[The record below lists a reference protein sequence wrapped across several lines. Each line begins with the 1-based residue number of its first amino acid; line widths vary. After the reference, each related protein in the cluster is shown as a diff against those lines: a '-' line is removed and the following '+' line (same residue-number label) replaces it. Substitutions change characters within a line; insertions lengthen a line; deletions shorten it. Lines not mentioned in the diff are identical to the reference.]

1 MEPNGLVYAMV
12 DVAGARP
19 ILENMNIRGL
29 DSGDKQFRRML
40 ESTTSAIAAVYPV
53 VNAEGEPAG
62 SRFRLAA
69 SGRYPS
75 GWARLALNGG
85 KEWKGTKSAAS
96 GERFWSS
103 ASAMIS
109 VAISRREARLSGF
122 MNGEPVD
129 PFHSGAAAEV
139 PEGFSGFAFGAAVSC
154 WLGEP
159 GTFINQRLAEML
171 IPIEIPA
178 DQVFAGIFP
187 VPHSQSREP
196 QYELHLRLR
205 VSSEIQANGFARVI
219 TTARAF
225 FAPPPDDGSGAG
237 ALASLLFANP
247 IVAEG
252 RHLNIRTE
260 AMGAAEVATLL
271 GMFAP

>member
-1 MEPNGLVYAMV
+1 MV
-12 DVAGARP
+12 DVAGAGP
-19 ILENMNIRGL
+19 ILESLRIRGL

-40 ESTTSAIAAVYPV
+40 ESTNSAIAAVYPV
-53 VNAEGEPAG
+53 VDAEGDPAG
-62 SRFRLAA
+62 SRFRLVAT
-69 SGRYPS
+69 GRYPS
-75 GWARLALNGG
+75 GWAKFAMRSGRG
-85 KEWKGTKSAAS
+85 WKGMKSAAS
-96 GERFWSS
+96 REKFWNS

-109 VAISRREARLSGF
+109 VAISRREVRLSSF

-129 PFHSGAAAEV
+129 PFHSGAATEI
-139 PEGFSGFAFGAAVSC
+139 PEGFSGFASGAAVSC
-154 WLGEP
+154 WLGDP
-159 GTFINQRLAEML
+159 ADFINQRLAEML

-178 DQVFAGIFP
+178 DRIFAGIFP
-187 VPHSQSREP
+187 VPHSQSQET
-196 QYELHLRLR
+196 QYELHLRIG
-205 VSSEIQANGFARVI
+205 VSSEIQATGLARVI

-225 FAPPPDDGSGAG
+225 FAPPPDAGSTAG
-237 ALASLLFANP
+237 AFASLLFANP